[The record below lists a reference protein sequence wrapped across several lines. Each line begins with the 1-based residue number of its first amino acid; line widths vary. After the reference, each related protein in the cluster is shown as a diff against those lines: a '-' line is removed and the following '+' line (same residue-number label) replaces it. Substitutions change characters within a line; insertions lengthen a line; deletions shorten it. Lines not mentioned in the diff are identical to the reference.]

1 MLTLGSLSSWAAS
14 LESLLP
20 SKLPEGWSLI
30 DGPHPY
36 TRKTLFEHVNGQAEL
51 YLKYG
56 YQGSVFAAY
65 QHTEKRERQ
74 IEIDIYDMG
83 SVLQA
88 FGIFSRSRTEDPPGG
103 IGLDSCV
110 DDRSLLFYKGKYY
123 VMLSANEPDPFT
135 MKALALSVSTGISD
149 PSPPPKE
156 IRFFPTRNLK
166 PGSVQYFSE
175 GLLGHRFLERGFQG
189 TYLERENREVKAKVE
204 AEDKDQVEAQAKVK
218 SETKAEAEKKEFH
231 LFLAIFKNREETKIA
246 FISFREYLEK
256 KGKVQ
261 VKIPAD
267 FGPHALAGEDPY
279 KGRVLVVQKG
289 VYLIGIAG
297 FEGEKE
303 ARDCLAESIKNVK

>member
-20 SKLPEGWSLI
+20 SNLPEGWMLI

-36 TRKTLFEHVNGQAEL
+36 TRKTLFAHVNGQAEL

-65 QHTEKRERQ
+65 QHTEKPERQ

-103 IGLDSCV
+103 IGLDSSM
-110 DDRSLLFYKGKYY
+110 DDRSLLFYKSRYY
-123 VMLSANEPDPFT
+123 VMLYANEPDPST
-135 MKALALSVSTGISD
+135 MKALALAVSTGISD

-156 IRFFPTRNLK
+156 IRFFPTRNLN

-189 TYLERENREVKAKVE
+189 TYTVEEKAKG
-204 AEDKDQVEAQAKVK
+204 
-218 SETKAEAEKKEFH
+218 KAEAEKKEFH
-231 LFLAIFKNREETKIA
+231 LFLAIFKNREETKSA
-246 FISFREYLEK
+246 LTSYREYLAK
-256 KGKVQ
+256 KGKIQ
-261 VKIPAD
+261 FKIPAD

-279 KGRVLVVQKG
+279 KERVLVVQKG

-297 FEGEKE
+297 FEREKE
-303 ARDCLAESIKNVK
+303 ARDCLAEAIKNVK

>member
-103 IGLDSCV
+103 MGLDSCA
-110 DDRSLLFYKGKYY
+110 DDRSLLFYKGRYY

-135 MKALALSVSTGISD
+135 MKTLALSVSTGISD

-189 TYLERENREVKAKVE
+189 TYLERENSEVKAK
-204 AEDKDQVEAQAKVK
+204 
-218 SETKAEAEKKEFH
+218 AEARVETGKEQKEFY
-231 LFLAIFKNREETKIA
+231 LFLAIFKNGEETKSA
-246 FISFREYLEK
+246 FISYREYLEK
-256 KGKVQ
+256 KGKVR

-279 KGRVLVVQKG
+279 KGRILVVQKG

-297 FEGEKE
+297 FEREKE
-303 ARDCLAESIKNVK
+303 ARDCLAEAIKNVK

>member
-65 QHTEKRERQ
+65 QHTEKSERQ

-110 DDRSLLFYKGKYY
+110 DDRSLLFYKGRYY
-123 VMLSANEPDPFT
+123 VMLSANEPDAFT
-135 MKALALSVSTGISD
+135 MKTLALSVSAGISD

-156 IRFFPTRNLK
+156 IRFFPARNLK
-166 PGSVQYFSE
+166 PASVQYFSE
-175 GLLGHRFLERGFQG
+175 GLLGHRFLGRGFQG
-189 TYLERENREVKAKVE
+189 TYLERETGEVKAKAE
-204 AEDKDQVEAQAKVK
+204 A
-218 SETKAEAEKKEFH
+218 KAEIGKEQKEFC
-231 LFLAIFKNREETKIA
+231 LFLAIFKNGEETKSA
-246 FISFREYLEK
+246 FNSYREYLEK
-256 KGKVQ
+256 KGKVRG
-261 VKIPAD
+261 KIPAE
-267 FGPHALAGEDPY
+267 FGPYALAGEDPY
-279 KGRVLVVQKG
+279 KGRVLAVQKG

-297 FEGEKE
+297 FEREKE
-303 ARDCLAESIKNVK
+303 ARDCLAEAIKNVK

>member
-1 MLTLGSLSSWAAS
+1 MNSKNLFAPFLFLCLLTLGSLSSRAAS

-20 SKLPEGWSLI
+20 SNLPEGWVLI

-65 QHTEKRERQ
+65 QHTEKPERQ

-103 IGLDSCV
+103 IGLDSCA
-110 DDRSLLFYKGKYY
+110 DDRSILFYKGRYY
-123 VMLSANEPDPFT
+123 VMLYANEPDSST
-135 MKALALSVSTGISD
+135 MKALALSVSAGISD

-175 GLLGHRFLERGFQG
+175 GLLGHRFLERGFLG
-189 TYLERENREVKAKVE
+189 TYVEGEKAEVE
-204 AEDKDQVEAQAKVK
+204 AENKKQVEVRSRLRVRQRLRLKEK
-218 SETKAEAEKKEFH
+218 NFTSFWQFSRIERRRKA
-231 LFLAIFKNREETKIA
+231 L
-246 FISFREYLEK
+246 
-256 KGKVQ
+256 
-261 VKIPAD
+261 
-267 FGPHALAGEDPY
+267 
-279 KGRVLVVQKG
+279 
-289 VYLIGIAG
+289 
-297 FEGEKE
+297 
-303 ARDCLAESIKNVK
+303 

>member
-20 SKLPEGWSLI
+20 SNLPEGWSLI

-65 QHTEKRERQ
+65 QHTEKPERQ

-110 DDRSLLFYKGKYY
+110 DDRSILFYKGRYY
-123 VMLSANEPDPFT
+123 VMLYANEPDPST

-156 IRFFPTRNLK
+156 IRFFPTRNLN

-189 TYLERENREVKAKVE
+189 TYAVEEKAKGKAEAEEKEHVEVQAKVE
-204 AEDKDQVEAQAKVK
+204 SK
-218 SETKAEAEKKEFH
+218 TKAETEKKEFH
-231 LFLAIFKNREETKIA
+231 LFLAIFKNRVETKSA
-246 FISFREYLEK
+246 LTSYREYLTK

-261 VKIPAD
+261 FKIPAD

-297 FEGEKE
+297 FEREKE
-303 ARDCLAESIKNVK
+303 ARDCLAEAIKNVK

>member
-30 DGPHPY
+30 EGPHPY

-65 QHTEKRERQ
+65 QHTEKPERQ

-103 IGLDSCV
+103 IGLDSCA
-110 DDRSLLFYKGKYY
+110 DDRSLLFYKGRYY

-135 MKALALSVSTGISD
+135 MKTLALSISAGISD

-189 TYLERENREVKAKVE
+189 TYLEKDTGEVKAK
-204 AEDKDQVEAQAKVK
+204 A
-218 SETKAEAEKKEFH
+218 ETKAEPGKEQKEFY
-231 LFLAIFKNREETKIA
+231 LFLAIFKNREETKSA
-246 FISFREYLEK
+246 LTSYREYLEK
-256 KGKVQ
+256 KGKVR

-297 FEGEKE
+297 FERETE
-303 ARDCLAESIKNVK
+303 ARDCLAEAIKNVK

>member
-1 MLTLGSLSSWAAS
+1 M
-14 LESLLP
+14 
-20 SKLPEGWSLI
+20 LI

-65 QHTEKRERQ
+65 QHTEKLERQ

-110 DDRSLLFYKGKYY
+110 DDRSILFYKGRYY
-123 VMLSANEPDPFT
+123 VMLSANEPDPST

-156 IRFFPTRNLK
+156 IRFFPTRNLNL
-166 PGSVQYFSE
+166 GSVQYFSE

-189 TYLERENREVKAKVE
+189 TYTVEEEAKGKAE
-204 AEDKDQVEAQAKVK
+204 AEDKEEVKVQAKFESK
-218 SETKAEAEKKEFH
+218 TKAEAEKKEFH
-231 LFLAIFKNREETKIA
+231 LFLAIFKNREETRSA
-246 FISFREYLEK
+246 LTSYRDYLAK
-256 KGKVQ
+256 NGKVQ
-261 VKIPAD
+261 FKIPAD

-279 KGRVLVVQKG
+279 KGRVFVVQKG

-297 FEGEKE
+297 FEREKE
-303 ARDCLAESIKNVK
+303 ARDCLAEAIKNVK

>member
-30 DGPHPY
+30 EGPHPY

-103 IGLDSCV
+103 IGLDSCA
-110 DDRSLLFYKGKYY
+110 DDRSLLFYKGRYY

-135 MKALALSVSTGISD
+135 MKTLALSVSTGISD

-189 TYLERENREVKAKVE
+189 TYLERENSEVKTEAKVE
-204 AEDKDQVEAQAKVK
+204 A
-218 SETKAEAEKKEFH
+218 KAETGKEQKEFY
-231 LFLAIFKNREETKIA
+231 LFLAIFKNGEETKSA
-246 FISFREYLEK
+246 FISYREYLAK
-256 KGKVQ
+256 KGKVR

-279 KGRVLVVQKG
+279 KGRILVVQKG

-297 FEGEKE
+297 FEREQE
-303 ARDCLAESIKNVK
+303 ARDCLAEAIKNVK

>member
-30 DGPHPY
+30 EGPHPY

-103 IGLDSCV
+103 IGLDSCA
-110 DDRSLLFYKGKYY
+110 DDRSLLFYKGRYY

-135 MKALALSVSTGISD
+135 MKTLALSVSTGISD

-189 TYLERENREVKAKVE
+189 TYLERENSEVKAKAG
-204 AEDKDQVEAQAKVK
+204 AEDKEQVEAQAKVESK
-218 SETKAEAEKKEFH
+218 TKAEAEKKEFY
-231 LFLAIFKNREETKIA
+231 LFLAIFKNGEETKSA
-246 FISFREYLEK
+246 FISYREYLEK
-256 KGKVQ
+256 KGKVR

-279 KGRVLVVQKG
+279 KGRILVVQKG

-297 FEGEKE
+297 FEREQE
-303 ARDCLAESIKNVK
+303 ARDCLAEAIKNVK

>member
-1 MLTLGSLSSWAAS
+1 MLILGSLSSWAAS

-20 SKLPEGWSLI
+20 SNLPKGWVLI

-65 QHTEKRERQ
+65 QHTEKPERQ
-74 IEIDIYDMG
+74 IEIDVYDMG

-103 IGLDSCV
+103 IGLDSCA
-110 DDRSLLFYKGKYY
+110 DDRSVLFYKGRYY
-123 VMLSANEPDPFT
+123 VMLYANEPDPST
-135 MKALALSVSTGISD
+135 MKALALSVSAGISD

-156 IRFFPTRNLK
+156 IRIFPTRNLN
-166 PGSVQYFSE
+166 PGSLQYLSE
-175 GLLGHRFLERGFQG
+175 GLLGHRFLGRGFLG
-189 TYLERENREVKAKVE
+189 SYTMEE
-204 AEDKDQVEAQAKVK
+204 
-218 SETKAEAEKKEFH
+218 KEFH
-231 LFLAIFKNREETKIA
+231 LFLAIFKNGEETKGA
-246 FISFREYLEK
+246 LTSYREYLTK

-261 VKIPAD
+261 FKVPAD

-289 VYLIGIAG
+289 VYLVGIAG
-297 FEGEKE
+297 FEREKE
-303 ARDCLAESIKNVK
+303 ARDCLAEAIQNVK

>member
-65 QHTEKRERQ
+65 QHTEKPERQ

-103 IGLDSCV
+103 IGLDSCA
-110 DDRSLLFYKGKYY
+110 DDRSLLFYKGRYY

-135 MKALALSVSTGISD
+135 MKTLAFSVSAGISD

-189 TYLERENREVKAKVE
+189 TYLEKDTGEVKAK
-204 AEDKDQVEAQAKVK
+204 A
-218 SETKAEAEKKEFH
+218 ETKAEPGKEQKEFY
-231 LFLAIFKNREETKIA
+231 LFLAIFKNREETKSA
-246 FISFREYLEK
+246 LTSYREYLEK
-256 KGKVQ
+256 KGKVR

-267 FGPHALAGEDPY
+267 FGPQALAGEDPY
-279 KGRVLVVQKG
+279 KGRVLVAQKG

-297 FEGEKE
+297 FERETE
-303 ARDCLAESIKNVK
+303 ARDCLAEAIKNVK

>member
-1 MLTLGSLSSWAAS
+1 VNCKNLIGPFLFLCMLTLGNLSSQAAS

-20 SKLPEGWSLI
+20 SKLPEGWRLI

-36 TRKTLFEHVNGQAEL
+36 NRKTLFKHVNGQAEL

-65 QHTEKRERQ
+65 QHTEKPERQ

-110 DDRSLLFYKGKYY
+110 DDRSFLFYKGRYY
-123 VMLSANEPDPFT
+123 VMLSANEPDLFT

-149 PSPPPKE
+149 PSPSPKE

-175 GLLGHRFLERGFQG
+175 GLLGHRFLQRGFQG
-189 TYLERENREVKAKVE
+189 TYLERETSEVKAKAE
-204 AEDKDQVEAQAKVK
+204 A
-218 SETKAEAEKKEFH
+218 KAETGKEKREFY
-231 LFLAIFKNREETKIA
+231 LFLAIFKNGEETKSA
-246 FISFREYLEK
+246 FVSYREYLAK
-256 KGKVQ
+256 KGKIR

-267 FGPHALAGEDPY
+267 FGPHTLAGEDPY
-279 KGRVLVVQKG
+279 KGRILVVQKG
-289 VYLIGIAG
+289 VHLIGIAG
-297 FEGEKE
+297 FERETE
-303 ARDCLAESIKNVK
+303 ARECLAEAIKSVK

>member
-1 MLTLGSLSSWAAS
+1 MLTLGSLSSWATS

-30 DGPHPY
+30 EGPHPY

-65 QHTEKRERQ
+65 QHTEKPERQ

-103 IGLDSCV
+103 IGLDSCA
-110 DDRSLLFYKGKYY
+110 DDRSLLFYKGRYY

-135 MKALALSVSTGISD
+135 MKTLALSISAGISD

-189 TYLERENREVKAKVE
+189 TYLEKDTGEVKAK
-204 AEDKDQVEAQAKVK
+204 A
-218 SETKAEAEKKEFH
+218 ETKAEPGKEQKEFY
-231 LFLAIFKNREETKIA
+231 LFLAIFENREETKSA
-246 FISFREYLEK
+246 LTSYREYLEK
-256 KGKVQ
+256 KGKVR

-297 FEGEKE
+297 FERETE
-303 ARDCLAESIKNVK
+303 ARDCLAEAIKNVK